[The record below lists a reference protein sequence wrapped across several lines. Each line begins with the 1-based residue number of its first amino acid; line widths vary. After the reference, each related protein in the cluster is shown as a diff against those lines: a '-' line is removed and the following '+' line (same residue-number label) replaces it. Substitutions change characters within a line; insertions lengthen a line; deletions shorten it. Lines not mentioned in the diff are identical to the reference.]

1 MEKKANPSFDLK
13 QELQIYK
20 YVCQEKMSRKERKK
34 FEKNNKEHMYTTYAQ
49 WREYVE
55 KKFEHYSK
63 DELEEF
69 SRYLNHQIR
78 TNEPGKEYWNITIS
92 AFTACMITV
101 IMNNMNE
108 IASGQ
113 KMPSLLANIIYVFLG
128 VSVLGITLVFFLKLF
143 LSILWDENTNKNFYI
158 DYKEIIDEMK
168 Q

>member
-1 MEKKANPSFDLK
+1 M
-13 QELQIYK
+13 
-20 YVCQEKMSRKERKK
+20 
-34 FEKNNKEHMYTTYAQ
+34 
-49 WREYVE
+49 
-55 KKFEHYSK
+55 
-63 DELEEF
+63 
-69 SRYLNHQIR
+69 
-78 TNEPGKEYWNITIS
+78 IS
-92 AFTACMITV
+92 ALTACMITV

-113 KMPSLLANIIYVFLG
+113 KMPSLLANIIYVFWG